1 MERKQ
6 RKKVLSCSEM
16 EHTNHQQNRRGL
28 GIGNSKQHN
37 SSLLIKWI
45 WRYGLKGQALSR
57 SVISEKYGNEMQW
70 VSGRV
75 ITSYGTSV
83 QRTIRGLGP
92 SFNEMSALK
101 WRMEE
106 QHSAK
111 ITDQDKP
118 LSTFSR
124 HSQQDATINEIWGQQ
139 GSNLN
144 FRRLLYDWDI
154 KRVANLLVPWSD
166 SKALMMIKRTSL
178 SG

>member
-1 MERKQ
+1 
-6 RKKVLSCSEM
+6 M

-83 QRTIRGLGP
+83 
-92 SFNEMSALK
+92 
-101 WRMEE
+101 
-106 QHSAK
+106 
-111 ITDQDKP
+111 
-118 LSTFSR
+118 
-124 HSQQDATINEIWGQQ
+124 
-139 GSNLN
+139 
-144 FRRLLYDWDI
+144 
-154 KRVANLLVPWSD
+154 
-166 SKALMMIKRTSL
+166 
-178 SG
+178 